1 MTTEMALVALL
12 GGALIGV
19 SATGLLLVH
28 GRAAGISGILGGL
41 VARPNA
47 ILPWRLG
54 FVLGL
59 VGVGVACGAVWPD
72 SFAYDI
78 ERSDAMIAV
87 AGLLVGFGT
96 QLGSGCTSGH
106 GVCGI
111 SAFSLR
117 GLVATCTF
125 MATGALTVVLLRT
138 LGGVG

>member
-1 MTTEMALVALL
+1 MTTEMALTALL
-12 GGALIGV
+12 GGALIGL

-28 GRAAGISGILGGL
+28 GRVAGISGILGGL
-41 VARPNA
+41 VARPNVN
-47 ILPWRLG
+47 LPWRLG

-59 VGVGVACGAVWPD
+59 VAVGAACGAMWPE

-78 ERSDAMIAV
+78 ERPDAMIAA

-125 MATGALTVVLLRT
+125 IVTGVLTVVLLRT
-138 LGGVG
+138 LGGLG